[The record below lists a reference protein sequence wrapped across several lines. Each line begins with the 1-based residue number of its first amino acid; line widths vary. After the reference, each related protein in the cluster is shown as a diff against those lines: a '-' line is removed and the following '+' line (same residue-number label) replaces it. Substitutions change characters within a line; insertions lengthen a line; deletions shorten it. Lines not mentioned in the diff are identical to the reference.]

1 MADFDKFTADNWIV
15 AFPGD
20 WVDKS
25 EAGET
30 LYFESPQGDK
40 GLYISLWLM
49 SDQEFRDP
57 RELVET
63 FQATEIASFLPESE
77 DWELLNRSIGNS
89 ESPVTGYWEGINQVR
104 SYRLSGKQLA
114 AGKFVLR
121 ATFHNYS
128 CSNRTASAE
137 SFAPIIASLQLRE
150 TQ

>member
-1 MADFDKFTADNWIV
+1 MADFDRFTTDNWTV
-15 AFPGD
+15 AFPSD

-25 EAGET
+25 EDSET

-49 SDQEFRDP
+49 SDQELRGP
-57 RELVET
+57 RELGGA

-77 DWELLNRSIGNS
+77 DWELLNRSIGDS

-104 SYRLSGKQLA
+104 SYRISGKQLA

-121 ATFHNYS
+121 ATFHDYD
-128 CSNRTASAE
+128 CRNRTISAE
-137 SFAPIIASLQLRE
+137 YFAPMCDSLQLRE
-150 TQ
+150 A